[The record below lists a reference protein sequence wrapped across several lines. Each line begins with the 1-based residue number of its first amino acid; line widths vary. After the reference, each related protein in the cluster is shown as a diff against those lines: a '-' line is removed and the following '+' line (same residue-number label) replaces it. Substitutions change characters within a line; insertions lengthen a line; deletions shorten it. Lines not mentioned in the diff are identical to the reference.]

1 MYACIFQFPDIS
13 PAALKNSGIGKA
25 VMYLYK
31 HPKEI
36 KENRERAGKLISK
49 HAFDLF

>member
-1 MYACIFQFPDIS
+1 MYCLFQFPNIN
-13 PAALKNSGIGKA
+13 PGALKTSGIGKA

-36 KENRERAGKLISK
+36 KENKDTAGKLISNYITQT
-49 HAFDLF
+49 

>member
-1 MYACIFQFPDIS
+1 MLQFPTIS
-13 PAALKNSGIGKA
+13 NESLKASGIGKA

-36 KENRERAGKLISK
+36 RSHKDMAQKLISE
-49 HAFDLF
+49 